1 MSKLKPGKSPG
12 RDNIHPEFV
21 IHQSTTTSGWLCA
34 FYTSCYQRLKLPK
47 TWRRASVIALPK
59 PNKPAEDPKSY
70 RPISLLCVP
79 FKILERMIHSRI
91 EPVVDSQ
98 LPREQAGFRHGRSIA
113 HQVTLLCQDI
123 EDSFQ
128 DNEKAGVVYLDLT
141 AAYDT
146 VWHRG
151 LHLKLLRTIPDR
163 HMVKFIMETLSN
175 CSFIF
180 QTSSGQCSR
189 LRRLK
194 NGVPQGSV
202 LSPMLFNVY
211 IHDLPDTASRKDG
224 YADDLAIMLSRPM
237 WKLME
242 EGLNEDMGTLVA
254 YLRRWC
260 LQLSVGKSVAA
271 AYHLSTREARRE
283 LEVRVDNKC
292 LEVQQARSILECVWI
307 GHYPSNNTWKKS
319 RPSGGSRRP
328 STRASTCANTEAANQ
343 AKEKAEK
350 KEAEAITKAKTNT
363 STSGPKDAGRKGLN
377 ETQWDD
383 RVVKDVERE
392 WLGDV
397 FVSQGEAKARG
408 VAILVRQGVVEG
420 YFLTENV
427 EPFDWVRQPFTNCS
441 SNNLPSELED
451 ALIELSS
458 DRTLQAS
465 FASKTLDE
473 FWLSVVQEYPGLSK
487 AAMDILTPFGST
499 YLCEKTFSSLAY
511 IKNKYRCRLN
521 SMEENL
527 RVAVSSIDPRIDL
540 LCSRKQ
546 AHPSH

>member
-98 LPREQAGFRHGRSIA
+98 LPREQAGFRRGRSTA
-113 HQVTLLCQDI
+113 DQVTLLCQDI

-128 DNEKAGVVYLDLT
+128 NNEKAGVVYLDLT

-175 CSFIF
+175 RSFIL

-211 IHDLPDTASRKDG
+211 IHDLPDTVSRKYG
-224 YADDLAIMLSRPM
+224 YADDLAIMLSRPT
-237 WKLME
+237 WKAME

-254 YLRRWC
+254 YLRRWR
-260 LQLSVGKSVAA
+260 LQLSVGKTVAA

-283 LEVRVDNKC
+283 LQVHVDNKC
-292 LEVQQARSILECVWI
+292 LEVQQAPKYLGVRLDRTLSFKQHLEEVKAKVTSRVALIRRLAGTTWGASAKTLRISTQALVFSAAEYCAPVWSRSPHAIKTPRTEMMISLCWEDWD
-307 GHYPSNNTWKKS
+307 
-319 RPSGGSRRP
+319 PSGGSTGIPVVALLRSQWWLYWDP
-328 STRASTCANTEAANQ
+328 SGGSTGIPVVALLGSQWWLYWDPSGGSTGIPVVALLG
-343 AKEKAEK
+343 
-350 KEAEAITKAKTNT
+350 AEAICSVADMIPHPQCLLSDLPTHGRTKRR
-363 STSGPKDAGRKGLN
+363 P
-377 ETQWDD
+377 
-383 RVVKDVERE
+383 
-392 WLGDV
+392 
-397 FVSQGEAKARG
+397 
-408 VAILVRQGVVEG
+408 
-420 YFLTENV
+420 
-427 EPFDWVRQPFTNCS
+427 P
-441 SNNLPSELED
+441 
-451 ALIELSS
+451 
-458 DRTLQAS
+458 
-465 FASKTLDE
+465 
-473 FWLSVVQEYPGLSK
+473 
-487 AAMDILTPFGST
+487 
-499 YLCEKTFSSLAY
+499 LC
-511 IKNKYRCRLN
+511 
-521 SMEENL
+521 
-527 RVAVSSIDPRIDL
+527 
-540 LCSRKQ
+540 
-546 AHPSH
+546 